1 MEKYIKPNINIYDSK
16 LEAIMAGSLEGAE
29 KILDNENEVD
39 DVYVIEAKQY
49 HYSVWDEDQ
58 THTLHLQRSPRSISL

>member
-1 MEKYIKPNINIYDSK
+1 MEKYIKPIINIYDSK

-49 HYSVWDEDQ
+49 HYSVWDED
-58 THTLHLQRSPRSISL
+58 